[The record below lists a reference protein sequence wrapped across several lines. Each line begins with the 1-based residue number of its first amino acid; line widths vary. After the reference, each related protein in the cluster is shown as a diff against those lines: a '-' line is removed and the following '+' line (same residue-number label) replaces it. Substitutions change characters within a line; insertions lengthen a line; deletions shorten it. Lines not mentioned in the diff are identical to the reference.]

1 MHDKFM
7 VVDDRF
13 VFCGTANWTPTD
25 LVRNSNNFVVMD
37 SPEVAA
43 DFSAEF
49 EQMYEGVFGNN
60 KSQIDNGRKYQ
71 VGDTEVEVW
80 FSPNEDAM
88 GRIREV
94 LGEAQESVRFTIF
107 AFTKNEVGSD
117 LIRKQAEFLEA
128 DLAEG
133 IASDGEGWRSL
144 DHRSRRSV
152 AGVVDKSQLHSNG
165 QYHEV
170 YRLLAEGVPMRLDGN
185 DNSRQPG
192 DYQAGGGRLHSK
204 TMVIDANGDN
214 PTVITGSFNW
224 SASATSSNDEFLLVM
239 RGPRVA
245 KLYDEYFERLWAG
258 GLHMGE
264 SSLANGDIDVYDI
277 MINEVHWYGVNEADL
292 RDDEDDRTDDGPEVE
307 DLDGFDEFIELRN
320 NTDRDI
326 RLDMWQIS
334 NADDVV
340 VGLPPGSLI
349 PAGGTFLIADH
360 TLETYVD
367 GEPQDDQSA
376 LLTADLV
383 VNSFNDN
390 RQHRLYIKDGSME
403 LFLREPEL
411 RGHRHCRRRRPGLR
425 RRPQH
430 RRLPGALHGA
440 APGHHRRP
448 GSGGLVRLHGRRG
461 HGGREP
467 GLQEPGAGEPRGG
480 EQPGRRVGRSGTAL
494 WGCADGPAE
503 RPAVG
508 RCRLCSSSRSPLP
521 RGAWLGPRD
530 RSVQVQPRIPQGV
543 GGLLGILQPCLFS
556 LRALDQIPEPGD
568 SGLCCLGL
576 LGGEGGE
583 PLLPLGEALLVG
595 AEHHV
600 EHAGGAL
607 RHGELGLPVEQLAV
621 FGQHEGKAFAVTFDL
636 HVDHIGLAEAPVR
649 GLDEGHGGSSP
660 ARRGPAWSS
669 APRRRCGRTL
679 RAGSPARRRRR
690 LGGRRRGAAC
700 RRAWP
705 SPPA

>member
-1 MHDKFM
+1 MSFFSSLRSAVLLPALLVLGCNPPPTAADLDQTRGGRVEVFFNEPGTNDDNVWMPDAIDVMVDMIDGAGASIDFAVMGFSYDEVVDAMIRAHDRGVQVRMVGDAGHLYNSGYSRFADRHIPMMVGNLNHIMHDKFM

-43 DFSAEF
+43 DFSDEF
-49 EQMYEGVFGNN
+49 EQMYEGVFGHN
-60 KSQIDNGRKYQ
+60 KVQIDNGRTYQ
-71 VGDTEVEVW
+71 LGDTEVEVW

-94 LGEAQESVRFTIF
+94 LNEAEESVRFTIF

-117 LIRKQAEFLEA
+117 LIRKQAELMEA
-128 DLAEG
+128 DLAAGVAADAE
-133 IASDGEGWRSL
+133 EWRSL
-144 DHRSRRSV
+144 DHRSRRGV

-224 SASATSSNDEFLLVM
+224 SASATTSNDEFLLVL
-239 RGPRVA
+239 RGKRVA
-245 KLYDEYFERLWAG
+245 QLYDEYFERLWAG

-264 SSLANGDIDVYDI
+264 SSLANGDVGVYDI

-292 RDDEDDRTDDGPEVE
+292 RDDPDDRTDDGPEVE

-403 LFLREPEL
+403 LFLRDPNSAAIDIAGDGGPAFAGGPNTDGSQVRSME
-411 RGHRHCRRRRPGLR
+411 RRREVIDGRDPSAWYAFTGDEGTGVVNPAFKSQVLAS
-425 RRPQH
+425 
-430 RRLPGALHGA
+430 PGA
-440 APGHHRRP
+440 
-448 GSGGLVRLHGRRG
+448 
-461 HGGREP
+461 
-467 GLQEPGAGEPRGG
+467 QN
-480 EQPGRRVGRSGTAL
+480 
-494 WGCADGPAE
+494 
-503 RPAVG
+503 
-508 RCRLCSSSRSPLP
+508 SPE
-521 RGAWLGPRD
+521 D
-530 RSVQVQPRIPQGV
+530 
-543 GGLLGILQPCLFS
+543 
-556 LRALDQIPEPGD
+556 D
-568 SGLCCLGL
+568 
-576 LGGEGGE
+576 
-583 PLLPLGEALLVG
+583 
-595 AEHHV
+595 
-600 EHAGGAL
+600 
-607 RHGELGLPVEQLAV
+607 
-621 FGQHEGKAFAVTFDL
+621 
-636 HVDHIGLAEAPVR
+636 
-649 GLDEGHGGSSP
+649 
-660 ARRGPAWSS
+660 
-669 APRRRCGRTL
+669 
-679 RAGSPARRRRR
+679 
-690 LGGRRRGAAC
+690 
-700 RRAWP
+700 
-705 SPPA
+705 